1 MCLGSK
7 VLVLDCS
14 ALVTCIEDSV
24 IQFSCNSPRVGLFIP
39 RRCLAVVHMY
49 ILIYILKGKYTRFW
63 VCWARAL
70 RALCT
75 GMMIFMW
82 FHIWD
87 GYLDHW
93 IYTMFCKPVPWEGY
107 VCGRVFDYEISL
119 LYDIIW
125 ISDLQHISSIKIYLY
140 KGFQLHGWYY

>member
-1 MCLGSK
+1 
-7 VLVLDCS
+7 
-14 ALVTCIEDSV
+14 
-24 IQFSCNSPRVGLFIP
+24 
-39 RRCLAVVHMY
+39 MY
-49 ILIYILKGKYTRFW
+49 ILIYILKGKYTKFW
-63 VCWARAL
+63 VCWACAL

-82 FHIWD
+82 FQIWD

-93 IYTMFCKPVPWEGY
+93 IYTMFCKHVPSEGY

-125 ISDLQHISSIKIYLY
+125 ILDLQHISSIEVYTYIKDFNCMVGIIKRKRLVCS
-140 KGFQLHGWYY
+140 L